1 MISIIISIPFINS
14 SIPPRFMNF
23 SINSITLSLPMRFQ
37 HLILNWPR
45 SFSLSRASSKKR
57 FLNTP
62 TPSLRK
68 KKVAPKKGKS
78 EMVVFVVPAK
88 RRSFAKRMK
97 WVNLF
102 FFSAKHFFSLVE
114 LSTKKAMRERILLS
128 KLFPCAFALPI
139 VDGSATPGAT
149 KWLRTTTGS
158 KWIWFFLF
166 NKYCMTE

>member
-14 SIPPRFMNF
+14 PIPPRSMNF

-45 SFSLSRASSKKR
+45 SCSRASSKKR
-57 FLNTP
+57 LLYIP
-62 TPSLRK
+62 TPSLGK

-78 EMVVFVVPAK
+78 KMVVFVVPAK
-88 RRSFAKRMK
+88 RRSFAWRMK

-102 FFSAKHFFSLVE
+102 LASAKHFFSLVE

-128 KLFPCAFALPI
+128 KLLPCAFAPPI

-158 KWIWFFLF
+158 KFILFFVF